1 MFTVLQLLG
10 LRPRTV
16 FDSGVIGVHEL
27 SFHKLDS
34 ERRFACRE
42 NILMYHTVCKVFT
55 DRSEMPLV
63 ASGMNILHNSKR
75 GPPELRFKMS

>member
-42 NILMYHTVCKVFT
+42 NILMYHTA
-55 DRSEMPLV
+55 RSSQTVQKCHWSLLE
-63 ASGMNILHNSKR
+63 
-75 GPPELRFKMS
+75 